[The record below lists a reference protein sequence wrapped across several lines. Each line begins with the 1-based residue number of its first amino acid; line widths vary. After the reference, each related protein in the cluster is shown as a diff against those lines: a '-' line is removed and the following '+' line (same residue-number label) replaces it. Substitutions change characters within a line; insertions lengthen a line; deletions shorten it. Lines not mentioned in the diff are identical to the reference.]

1 MRRLMID
8 STAETLGSRRAY
20 GRICG
25 LTRVNSAKQALR
37 VVECRFAQKDT
48 ILRPATLTTS
58 STSYSL
64 AWSGSTRFTVT
75 I

>member
-20 GRICG
+20 EQICG
-25 LTRVNSAKQALR
+25 LTRLNSAKQALR
-37 VVECRFAQKDT
+37 VVERRFAPKDT
-48 ILRPATLTTS
+48 ILRPATPTTS